1 MNLPELPPGYDEVR
15 FMAEVGKQ
23 LAKDFQIEGQTS
35 AIMSEFSDWM
45 LGELTAHPERLH
57 ASFYRLDLSEE
68 VMKEAFSISPISE
81 CAVFL
86 AKTSIERAAL
96 KVMLRITFKL
106 KNTPQSGEDT

>member
-1 MNLPELPPGYDEVR
+1 MNLPELPPGYDEIR

-23 LAKDFQIEGQTS
+23 LTKDFQIEGQTS

-68 VMKEAFSISPISE
+68 VLN
-81 CAVFL
+81 VY
-86 AKTSIERAAL
+86 
-96 KVMLRITFKL
+96 
-106 KNTPQSGEDT
+106 